1 MAKEV
6 ESLEQWD
13 KIILLKMYVF
23 SDTFSPRFFLSRAS
37 PTCTSDLAPDWVQ
50 LPWE

>member
-23 SDTFSPRFFLSRAS
+23 SDTFSPRFFLRGRA
-37 PTCTSDLAPDWVQ
+37 PPVHRI
-50 LPWE
+50 